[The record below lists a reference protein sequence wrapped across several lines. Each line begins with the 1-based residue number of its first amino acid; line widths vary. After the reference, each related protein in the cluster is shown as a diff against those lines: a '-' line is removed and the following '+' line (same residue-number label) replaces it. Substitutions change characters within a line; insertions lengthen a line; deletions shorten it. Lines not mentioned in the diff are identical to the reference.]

1 MTESLLGAIAALASA
16 LAWAYGAILFRRLVE
31 KVLPLGLTL
40 IKSLIGMCII
50 GALLVFLRPER
61 IDGPDVLN
69 LALSGLVGIAIGDA
83 LFFKSLLYLGPRL
96 AILLGCS
103 GPVFTVV
110 LAVLILRESVS
121 GITAFGIAMVISGV
135 AWVLWE
141 YENGASGFRG
151 KARGVFYALLSSLC
165 MSVGIILAKEGVG
178 TTSALQATFIRLF
191 AGALGLLL
199 WGVLTRQMGSW
210 LAPLKDPR
218 LLRTIFSSTFVVIFG
233 GFWLF
238 LVALK
243 YTDAS
248 IATTLN
254 STTPLFIL
262 PLAAWILRERIS
274 RRAVWGAVLA
284 VSGIALIFLR

>member
-1 MTESLLGAIAALASA
+1 MKESILGGVAALSSA
-16 LAWAYGAILFRRLVE
+16 LAWAYGAILFRKLVE
-31 KVLPLGLTL
+31 KVLPVGLTL
-40 IKSLIGMCII
+40 IKSLIGIFYI
-50 GALLVFLRPER
+50 GILLIFLRRET
-61 IDGPDVLN
+61 ILWPDMLN

-103 GPVFTVV
+103 GPVFTIV
-110 LAVLILRESVS
+110 LAVLILKESVS
-121 GITAFGIAMVISGV
+121 GITGIGIVMVIVGV
-135 AWVLWE
+135 TWVLWE
-141 YENGASGFRG
+141 HENSTSGLHG
-151 KARGVFYALLSSLC
+151 KAKGIFYALLSSIC
-165 MSVGIILAKEGVG
+165 MSVGIILAKEGVSS
-178 TTSALQATFIRLF
+178 TSALQATFIRLLS
-191 AGALGLLL
+191 GILGLLF
-199 WGVLTRQMGSW
+199 WGIITRQMGPW
-210 LAPLKDPR
+210 LLPLKDLK
-218 LLRTIFSSTFVVIFG
+218 LLRSIFFSTFVVIFG

-262 PLAAWILRERIS
+262 PLAAWVLRERIS
-274 RRAVWGAVLA
+274 RRAIWGALLV